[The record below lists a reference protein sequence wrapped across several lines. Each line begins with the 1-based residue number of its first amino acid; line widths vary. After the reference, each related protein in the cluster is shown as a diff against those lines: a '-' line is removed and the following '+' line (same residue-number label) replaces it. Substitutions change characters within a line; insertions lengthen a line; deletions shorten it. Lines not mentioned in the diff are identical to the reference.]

1 MVARGGSWA
10 GVGEMGEGGQKVQ
23 TSSYKISH
31 EDIMYSIVN
40 IVNNTVLNYLKV
52 VKTVKL
58 SSQEEKRIKIFVTI
72 FS

>member
-1 MVARGGSWA
+1 MGG
-10 GVGEMGEGGQKVQ
+10 GVGEMGEGNQKAQ